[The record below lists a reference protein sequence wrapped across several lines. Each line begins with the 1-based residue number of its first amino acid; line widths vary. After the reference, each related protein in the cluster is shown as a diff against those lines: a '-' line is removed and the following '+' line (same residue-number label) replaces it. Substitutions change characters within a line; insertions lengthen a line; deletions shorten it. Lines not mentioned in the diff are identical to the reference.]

1 VTSTL
6 APGTSLLFTLTE
18 ANAETGTTSQ
28 ATVQADGTATVPF
41 SFFTFDAEQ
50 AYTIT
55 VSAEGTA
62 ALNQSWS
69 GETVAQQTAT
79 TTATATQETTT
90 ATDGRNAAESTETTS
105 TDGPGFGAV
114 AMGTVRLSGAVEE
127 TWTLGE
133 DGITEDDLLVH
144 DETDENRGM
153 RFVFLDLGNGYLEL
167 IEPLGDGGSIA
178 TYLESDGPGIHH
190 LAFATDDASAA
201 LDRARESGI
210 QTLDDE
216 PRPGAW
222 GHDIAFL
229 HPRDTAG
236 VLVEFVEH

>member
-1 VTSTL
+1 MEFDHAGIAT
-6 APGTSLLFTLTE
+6 ADAAEAAALFT
-18 ANAETGTTSQ
+18 
-28 ATVQADGTATVPF
+28 
-41 SFFTFDAEQ
+41 
-50 AYTIT
+50 
-55 VSAEGTA
+55 
-62 ALNQSWS
+62 
-69 GETVAQQTAT
+69 
-79 TTATATQETTT
+79 
-90 ATDGRNAAESTETTS
+90 
-105 TDGPGFGAV
+105 
-114 AMGTVRLSGAVEE
+114 
-127 TWTLGE
+127 
-133 DGITEDDLLVH
+133 DLLGAENVH

>member
-1 VTSTL
+1 MEFDHAGIAT
-6 APGTSLLFTLTE
+6 AD
-18 ANAETGTTSQ
+18 AAE
-28 ATVQADGTATVPF
+28 
-41 SFFTFDAEQ
+41 
-50 AYTIT
+50 
-55 VSAEGTA
+55 TA
-62 ALNQSWS
+62 ALF
-69 GETVAQQTAT
+69 T
-79 TTATATQETTT
+79 
-90 ATDGRNAAESTETTS
+90 
-105 TDGPGFGAV
+105 
-114 AMGTVRLSGAVEE
+114 
-127 TWTLGE
+127 
-133 DGITEDDLLVH
+133 DLLGAENVH

>member
-1 VTSTL
+1 MTSTL

-28 ATVQADGTATVPF
+28 ATVQADGTATVPL

-55 VSAEGTA
+55 VSAEGAA

-114 AMGTVRLSGAVEE
+114 VAV
-127 TWTLGE
+127 
-133 DGITEDDLLVH
+133 
-144 DETDENRGM
+144 
-153 RFVFLDLGNGYLEL
+153 
-167 IEPLGDGGSIA
+167 
-178 TYLESDGPGIHH
+178 
-190 LAFATDDASAA
+190 LALAGAA
-201 LDRARESGI
+201 LLAGR
-210 QTLDDE
+210 
-216 PRPGAW
+216 
-222 GHDIAFL
+222 HD
-229 HPRDTAG
+229 
-236 VLVEFVEH
+236 

>member
-1 VTSTL
+1 MTSTL

-114 AMGTVRLSGAVEE
+114 VAV
-127 TWTLGE
+127 
-133 DGITEDDLLVH
+133 
-144 DETDENRGM
+144 
-153 RFVFLDLGNGYLEL
+153 
-167 IEPLGDGGSIA
+167 
-178 TYLESDGPGIHH
+178 
-190 LAFATDDASAA
+190 LALTGAA
-201 LDRARESGI
+201 LLAGR
-210 QTLDDE
+210 
-216 PRPGAW
+216 
-222 GHDIAFL
+222 HD
-229 HPRDTAG
+229 
-236 VLVEFVEH
+236 